1 MATEQLDQLS
11 SIRIIITI
19 LAIYRLSLLLSRDDG
34 PLFIFKRIR
43 LYTDKKAVL
52 EQDKRREEFE
62 ENDDRILLGPWSNFD
77 EGIFCPICVGVYM
90 SALCIA
96 LLFLPTI
103 PGDIFLGVF
112 GLAGGQAFLQ
122 RKSE

>member
-1 MATEQLDQLS
+1 MAIEQLDQLS
-11 SIRIIITI
+11 LIRIVITI
-19 LAIYRLSLLLSRDDG
+19 LAVYRLALLFSRDDG
-34 PLFIFKRIR
+34 PLFIFKRLR
-43 LYTDKKAVL
+43 LYIDKKAVL

-77 EGIFCPICVGVYM
+77 EGVFCPICVGVNM

-122 RKSE
+122 KVSG